1 MGKNLGKIETGEI
14 TMNTTMK
21 ASGEADPSIIRKPGQ
36 RLEEIALALVL
47 IMTGALWLAPKAIFP
62 EGTWLAGVG
71 LILLGLNA
79 ARGIRGLKTSGF
91 GIIVGLVALAAGVGR
106 IIGRDLPIV
115 PALLIILGV
124 VLVVKAATAS
134 EK

>member
-1 MGKNLGKIETGEI
+1 
-14 TMNTTMK
+14 MNTTMK
-21 ASGEADPSIIRKPGQ
+21 ASGEASPSIIRKPGQ

-62 EGTWLAGVG
+62 EGAWLAGVG

-91 GIIVGLVALAAGVGR
+91 GIIAGLIALAAGVGR
-106 IIGRDLPIV
+106 IIGRDIPIV
-115 PALLIILGV
+115 PALLIVLGV
-124 VLVVKAATAS
+124 ALIVKAAAAS
-134 EK
+134 GKTEDVPGAF